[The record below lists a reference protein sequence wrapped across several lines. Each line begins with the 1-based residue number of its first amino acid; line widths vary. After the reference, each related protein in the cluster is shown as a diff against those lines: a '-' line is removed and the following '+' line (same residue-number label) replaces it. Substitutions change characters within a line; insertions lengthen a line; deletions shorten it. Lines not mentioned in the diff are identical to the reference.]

1 MNTTY
6 VRDRIGHIRY
16 IQIEYVLDRE
26 LDDPFFS
33 DLRSDPDPFVK
44 MDLRSD
50 PLTLL
55 RKGSTIR
62 SNPILFDPFPI
73 LFRSF
78 SDSYRSYLL
87 TLYHTKL
94 SSM

>member
-50 PLTLL
+50 P
-55 RKGSTIR
+55 
-62 SNPILFDPFPI
+62 IL
-73 LFRSF
+73 
-78 SDSYRSYLL
+78 
-87 TLYHTKL
+87 
-94 SSM
+94 